1 MEYFFSKL
9 VRTINKRGGNAKMAN
24 KMKIQ
29 ILDETTFE
37 VLDAL
42 EFEIDVGQATLMVDG
57 KILLIEV
64 TK

>member
-1 MEYFFSKL
+1 
-9 VRTINKRGGNAKMAN
+9 MAN

-37 VLDAL
+37 ILDAL
-42 EFEIDVGQATLMVDG
+42 EFEIDVGQAALMVDG

>member
-9 VRTINKRGGNAKMAN
+9 VRTINRRGGNTKMAN

-37 VLDAL
+37 ILDAL
-42 EFEIDVGQATLMVDG
+42 EFEIDVGQAALMVDG